1 MIDSIFIKSIPMS
14 EMRYKT
20 CGDWWYDPDGTLQ
33 IRAAKMGDWRYE
45 LLIKCHELFEVA
57 ICCHQGVS
65 QKSVDHFDIAFEKK
79 RKPGNVDEPGDSE
92 GAPYSA
98 AHCAATGIERIL
110 AFALGVKW
118 CDYGKKVDSL
128 WAL

>member
-45 LLIKCHELFEVA
+45 LLVAVQAIKNWLGWFNQKTHLEVTEMPNG
-57 ICCHQGVS
+57 IFGGNDGVPTL
-65 QKSVDHFDIAFEKK
+65 D
-79 RKPGNVDEPGDSE
+79 
-92 GAPYSA
+92 
-98 AHCAATGIERIL
+98 
-110 AFALGVKW
+110 
-118 CDYGKKVDSL
+118 
-128 WAL
+128 